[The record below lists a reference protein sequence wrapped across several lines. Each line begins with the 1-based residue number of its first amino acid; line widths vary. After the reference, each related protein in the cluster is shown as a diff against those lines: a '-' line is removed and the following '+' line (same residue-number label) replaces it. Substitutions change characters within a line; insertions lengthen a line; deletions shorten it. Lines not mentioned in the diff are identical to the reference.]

1 NNRYA
6 YAYAVDFSMPAS
18 AQVFNCLK
26 ASGYRTVF
34 LRVYD
39 PRGKGQFDA
48 VSVSNIRQAF
58 SARFGVEVYMTPQI
72 RSTKNGTTQFAE
84 IMYGLNSAG
93 VKLNKVWIQ
102 VTSPV
107 NWDPYPQNNVYFLN
121 QIIAA
126 AQFVNFSCLGG
137 KSDFIELF
145 LDMRESRIER
155 FLKAF
160 CVTIFFIGYLLT

>member
-1 NNRYA
+1 MR
-6 YAYAVDFSMPAS
+6 FLS
-18 AQVFNCLK
+18 
-26 ASGYRTVF
+26 RTFV
-34 LRVYD
+34 
-39 PRGKGQFDA
+39 K
-48 VSVSNIRQAF
+48 NI

-126 AQFVNFSCLGG
+126 AQRYGVGLGFYTNYYDWNQITNNAWVNGPQLWYWSVLGG
-137 KSDFIELF
+137 GPRGETPANFDDFHPFAKFTKPTVKQFAQVEKICGITVN
-145 LDMRESRIER
+145 R
-155 FLKAF
+155 
-160 CVTIFFIGYLLT
+160 